1 MTPQIS
7 IKHFTI
13 NKDGNNFCKNFIYDT
28 QDASQLGVFIE
39 IKSSQRKT
47 KKSPEQND
55 LASLGEF
62 IASNIKSEFDDNSQK
77 SIFMRFENALA
88 KAESVINAISENK
101 TSFLNKVTLL
111 IAVSKDNEV
120 YFSKHGKIYA
130 CSFKNGEIVNISPK
144 NKKVSNPIKTDLEIF
159 KHIINIKVNKND
171 GLIFL
176 NEESGNSCDQQ
187 HLLSLLSNTTN
198 KNLETFKAS
207 MAANSDDSSVANF
220 ALFNLE
226 SKPKPQISPIEN
238 TAPSLK
244 PKLEPIKTEDQTM
257 ATKESE
263 PAVTMAS
270 TTKNQVFAIS
280 NKVSAHLMSALEK
293 VQSTAKDLQIK
304 ESALALVPKK
314 IGRKNKMVI
323 YGGVFVAIVLLFQVY
338 TTVASKNHFEELADA
353 IANKKNEAIF
363 LSSSNKESD
372 AIRKLIEAKDLSA
385 SIISQLPDF
394 TEEAQGLSK
403 DIESE
408 LNKIAKVTNIENP
421 EKITELSNF
430 GIKFEP
436 KNIFKSE
443 NQILVTG
450 SEFGLIYKIDVSNKR
465 KGFNFF
471 STIEDKVASVAKS
484 SSDISFFTE
493 SGKAYIYD
501 PLSQKI
507 NELNFSKDE
516 NQMMGLSNNTIDV
529 YDKSTSEIKILS
541 QTNLHQI
548 EKLSAQSPVS
558 SLASDNK
565 NIFTLTS
572 DNRIIKITGQKQ
584 EQIAD
589 IDSLQLFEKPTA
601 IYTNNNT
608 SNIYITSKNQLA
620 VFSKNGGFIG
630 QYNIIG
636 SDDLID
642 IYIASDQEIFL
653 LSHDTVYRISI

>member
-39 IKSSQRKT
+39 IKSSPRKT

-62 IASNIKSEFDDNSQK
+62 IASNIKSEYCDNSQK
-77 SIFMRFENALA
+77 SIFIRFENALA

-101 TSFLNKVTLL
+101 TSFLSKITLL
-111 IAVSKDNEV
+111 ITASKDNEI

-130 CSFKNGEIVNISPK
+130 CSFKGGEIINISPK
-144 NKKVSNPIKTDLEIF
+144 NKKVSNPIKTNLEIF

-187 HLLSLLSNTTN
+187 HLLSLLSNATN
-198 KNLETFKAS
+198 KNLEAFKAS
-207 MAANSDDSSVANF
+207 MTANSDSSSVANF
-220 ALFNLE
+220 ALLNLE
-226 SKPKPQISPIEN
+226 SRPKPQASSIEN
-238 TAPSLK
+238 PASLK
-244 PKLEPIKTEDQTM
+244 SKLEPIDTEDQTLV
-257 ATKESE
+257 TQEPESV
-263 PAVTMAS
+263 VTMTA
-270 TTKNQVFAIS
+270 TTKNQVFTIS
-280 NKVSAHLMSALEK
+280 KQISTNLISALEK
-293 VQSTAKDLQIK
+293 AQSTVKDLQIK
-304 ESALALVPKK
+304 KSALALIPKK
-314 IGRKNKMVI
+314 IGRKNKIMI
-323 YGGVFVAIVLLFQVY
+323 YGGVFIAIVLLFQVY
-338 TTVASKNHFEELADA
+338 TTIASKNHFEELANA

-408 LNKIAKVTNIENP
+408 LNKIAKITNIENP
-421 EKITELSNF
+421 EKLTELSNF

-450 SEFGLIYKIDVSNKR
+450 SEFGLIYKVDVSNKR

-516 NQMMGLSNNTIDV
+516 NQIMGLSNNTIDV

-584 EQIAD
+584 EQIAN

-601 IYTNNNT
+601 IYANDNT

-642 IYIASDQEIFL
+642 IYIASNQEIFL
-653 LSHDTVYRISI
+653 LSHDAVYRISI